1 MYLCSSFQKNWSY
14 ILHFNLSCKVL
25 KMTLYPKLKKTWFHI
40 FSSLDLMP
48 FKFMKYFFHLCV
60 LTLEHPIIDAYATI
74 MNCRSSNIRP
84 QNLILECYYKYTYYH
99 YISLYNSTST
109 CSHVLTINSSYFHV
123 YDINSR
129 AIASDH

>member
-25 KMTLYPKLKKTWFHI
+25 KMTLYPKLKKKWFHI

-74 MNCRSSNIRP
+74 MNCLSLNIRP
-84 QNLILECYYKYTYYH
+84 QNLILHVIINIHIIITFHYTMPRVH
-99 YISLYNSTST
+99 VP
-109 CSHVLTINSSYFHV
+109 HVLTINSSYFHV
-123 YDINSR
+123 YEINSR